1 MITKKNLK
9 LFLSFLSLVA
19 LLLGSC
25 NAKDKL
31 GGETQDSQNQDS
43 QISGEG
49 NGSNGGGFKTNL
61 PIWGKVNIPE
71 EYCGRYTVER
81 SSHINWG
88 NEAYSGYYK
97 DIYWDVKTNAI
108 SFTGGKFFPIKS
120 AKYTNGNF
128 HDISYNNALIV
139 TTDFTNGGVMY
150 YLFLKEGNNYYSV
163 RTTNTLGNP
172 TYYITYSHKDK

>member
-49 NGSNGGGFKTNL
+49 SGSNGGGFKTNL

-71 EYCGRYTVER
+71 EYCGRYTAKGNTV
-81 SSHINWG
+81 NWG
-88 NEAYSGYYK
+88 NGAYDSYWR

-120 AKYTNGNF
+120 ATYTNGNF

-150 YLFLKEGNNYYSV
+150 YLFLKDGYTL
-163 RTTNTLGNP
+163 RTTNTLGNAP
-172 TYYITYSHKDK
+172 YYTTYSSKD